1 VTLKHVFRRIA
12 SARTLVII
20 VLLGALALG
29 VFWFLRNYE
38 KKPIE
43 VHRGIY
49 PAALKNPLL
58 AAERYLQA
66 TGKEA
71 VSRDDLDFFKVLPSP
86 EDAIV
91 IRHLPRGLGK
101 TTNDRIMNWVEAGG
115 QLLLIPGSPSGHSP
129 GQDDLLAR
137 IGVQLQKT
145 GEDSDCGCPDEAD
158 KQEQNQD
165 THGNDPQ
172 TDSIEEDIPVEPSD
186 SVITLQFDTFPVRL
200 RYNYYSLLEDLG
212 KKADFR
218 INGSHRLIYPDDSD
232 TAQPGGES
240 TVREEADWLLEYTIG
255 AGKIT
260 VLSDMSVF
268 FNDAIG
274 DYDHAFLFSW
284 LLRERPRVWLLYA
297 ANARPLSAILWNRSP
312 LFWSSLLVLLILV
325 IWRMQKQSGTLLR
338 PDGQAQRNLLAH
350 LDGSGQYGW
359 RLDSS
364 AAMIEDNRK
373 ALLAAWTKRKSGCNP
388 AGDSRNFDLAALADR
403 TGITA
408 EELDAAMT
416 LKVNSEQD
424 LIRTSRAMQRVQM
437 RLHNEKSTHYDR

>member
-1 VTLKHVFRRIA
+1 V
-12 SARTLVII
+12 LVPVI
-20 VLLGALALG
+20 LLVAVPLG
-29 VFWFLRNYE
+29 IFWFLQNFE

-43 VHRGIY
+43 VHRGIS

-71 VSRDDLDFFKVLPSP
+71 VSREDLDFFKVLPSP

-91 IRHLPRGLGK
+91 IRHLTRGLSK

-115 QLLLIPGSPSGHSP
+115 QLLLIPGSTSGNSP

-165 THGNDPQ
+165 THGNGPQ
-172 TDSIEEDIPVEPSD
+172 TDSIEEVLAALPSD
-186 SVITLQFDTFPVRL
+186 SIITLQLDTFSVRL
-200 RYNYYSLLEDLG
+200 RYNDYSLLEDQG
-212 KKADFR
+212 KRADFR
-218 INGSHRLIYPDDSD
+218 INGSHQLIYPDDSD
-232 TAQPGGES
+232 TAQPGDES
-240 TVREEADWLLEYTIG
+240 AVKEEADWLLEYTIG
-255 AGKIT
+255 KGKIT

-268 FNDAIG
+268 FNNCIG
-274 DYDHAFLFSW
+274 DYDHAFLLSW

-297 ANARPLSAILWNRSP
+297 ANARPLPAILWNRLP
-312 LFWSSLLVLLILV
+312 LFWISLLVLLILV
-325 IWRMQKQSGTLLR
+325 IWRMQQQSGTLLR
-338 PDGQAQRNLLAH
+338 PNRQAQRNLLAH

-364 AAMIEDNRK
+364 AAMIEDNRRT
-373 ALLAAWTKRKSGCNP
+373 LLAAWTKRKLGRNP
-388 AGDSRNFDLAALADR
+388 AGDNRDFDLAALADR

-416 LKVNSEQD
+416 LKVNTEQD
-424 LIRTSRAMQRVQM
+424 LIRTSRAMQRVQT
-437 RLHNEKSTHYDR
+437 RLHSRES